1 MCRLTQPMRVL
12 TVRPPW
18 AQMIV
23 GSFKHVENRT
33 RNLAGDYRGLVAIH
47 AGQREDTDARAH
59 PEVQRIAREY
69 WGVSA
74 DSLFVG
80 EREQFGH
87 IIGVANLWAVH
98 QHDGSAS
105 FNCCPNAP
113 DRYARWAEPGKWHMC
128 FSVPRKLAKP
138 IPFTGALGL
147 RRLDEDMTARILA
160 AIA

>member
-1 MCRLTQPMRVL
+1 
-12 TVRPPW
+12 
-18 AQMIV
+18 MIV